1 MKKENKTQ
9 KTEFSIG
16 KINRIISKI
25 NKTGLIVIIACY
37 ILILSFALSLV
48 GKDISYISEPDYE
61 HQFYNTEITPQITLT
76 GVYDFEEGHA
86 HAHAK
91 YNVNVNIAG
100 RQIDSKDPNYKISS
114 FRMFSTV
121 KDNLTSEKPNSTH
134 YFTEH
139 TTYTTPITHTYTVD
153 SSHEEKHPSTFYVRL
168 QYEDNDVT
176 KVETFKENVFLVP
189 TADDKDGMDDWYNL
203 NSDTAPSAANI
214 LGSKDLNSPVGIFE
228 AQSFMDTD
236 EDGKETGIYKA
247 GVRISLNETVSK
259 KFHVD
264 MQSWIV
270 TKEGEYLP
278 FIGVYNYTGPSKK
291 FTKSLIDIN
300 EELQPEFIVAKVV
313 FRDENN
319 KTEYVSYFKQEIKKI
334 NSSFVTNQQP
344 GLDVDAGTITKNDR
358 GLYIALT
365 IISSVVLVGAVVAG
379 SYLFLKKKEN

>member
-1 MKKENKTQ
+1 
-9 KTEFSIG
+9 
-16 KINRIISKI
+16 
-25 NKTGLIVIIACY
+25 
-37 ILILSFALSLV
+37 
-48 GKDISYISEPDYE
+48 
-61 HQFYNTEITPQITLT
+61 
-76 GVYDFEEGHA
+76 
-86 HAHAK
+86 
-91 YNVNVNIAG
+91 
-100 RQIDSKDPNYKISS
+100 
-114 FRMFSTV
+114 
-121 KDNLTSEKPNSTH
+121 
-134 YFTEH
+134 
-139 TTYTTPITHTYTVD
+139 
-153 SSHEEKHPSTFYVRL
+153 
-168 QYEDNDVT
+168 
-176 KVETFKENVFLVP
+176 
-189 TADDKDGMDDWYNL
+189 
-203 NSDTAPSAANI
+203 
-214 LGSKDLNSPVGIFE
+214 
-228 AQSFMDTD
+228 MDT

-247 GVRISLNETVSK
+247 GVRISLNETVSN